1 MALVD
6 LDFQI
11 FRLALCLA
19 FFATAGGIALLA
31 AADLETAGG
40 IARGMAGMGLIAA
53 TFWAFRKYWRGD
65 WDRSAE

>member
-6 LDFQI
+6 LDMPI
-11 FRLALCLA
+11 FRLALGLA
-19 FFATAGGIALLA
+19 LFATAGGIALLE

-40 IARGMAGMGLIAA
+40 IVRGTAGLGLIAA